1 VSYTCNCCS
10 NAVDCY
16 CPCFAQAE
24 VVGMYFSNMHQ
35 HQQQQ
40 QQQQQQ
46 QPGQQPQ
53 QQDPPQLC
61 LKCYRMY
68 AANVGLVKAE
78 QIYTRVAP
86 HAPCLGGS
94 TWSESGS
101 EFISTRDSFSSC
113 EEEEDDEDEL
123 SSPSGA
129 GQLAGSSSRHSPAVP
144 RLPPNKGQLTAQQ
157 QRQLAWL
164 SAAVNRGVASGPAPV
179 QQQQQQLLPPPQQP
193 LQAGQQQ
200 QQQQPVT
207 AGQQMPVPAPGMFV
221 FGSKGASSSSAAAAP
236 GASSSAGTPAAG
248 LAGSRLPAGQ
258 APAAAAAAGVG
269 RKAAAAGADAL
280 SFELIAEL
288 EAVHAARKVF
298 LQGQPAA
305 AAAAAAPFLQQVA
318 AFSQQQQQQQQA
330 AGVADSSST
339 GLPALAP
346 LGTARQPDGA
356 AAGDASSSAA
366 GSVSGA
372 DMGTPT
378 ASGRTWRDWLL
389 PKKLLQW
396 SEGEEGQE
404 EAADGQQDDV
414 FGQMA
419 RHSSEPDQ
427 RESAAASASVLR
439 RHSDGTAGVVS
450 RRGGASSSSSRQ
462 QAQQRQVGEGAA
474 GDVVGRGP
482 SSAPCS
488 PRTPAAK
495 DSTRQVQ
502 GPEGAA
508 DAAAVGCAA
517 LELDSTAE
525 QDLSRVPK
533 QRLAAGGPV
542 EAAAAGTSG
551 LSSSAAAQ
559 EQQLVPVKAG
569 LVQQG
574 QLGTAAG
581 ISSGPGMQQVDA
593 SIAAAGGDVLVD
605 EIIRCM
611 AQVYAADKDVADM
624 TLGCLVDFVRR
635 KLLGPGSNS
644 SSGHST
650 NSLIAAAPAGPG
662 LPAGGS
668 TGDADSAYFSSGSSS
683 KESSPASSG
692 PAAAGQAAGAS
703 SSALALPA
711 AAALLPPGEL
721 QLVQQFLASPEA
733 AYLSPEMM
741 HATLC
746 CLPASDLQ
754 MALAYVV
761 RQHEDTMT
769 QPGQSD
775 SEADT
780 ASQSVLPEDDAGC
793 MPLFQLHHL
802 DELSF
807 EQLVEHIWPGEL
819 EEGAIV
825 TAASS
830 AAASSGKGA
839 AGGAAGAGKGGKA
852 AQQLRSKQLGKADR
866 GDSAAATAAAAAAA
880 AKQQMKEQPK
890 LLPAS
895 WWVEHLQ
902 QSGKAADP
910 PAAAA
915 ADQRVLR
922 WVYGNIVSSQAEE
935 FAAGQA
941 ALSCNLDRQT
951 ALLEL
956 YEGMAN
962 AWRRMQRVADKRR
975 VLEQLRQNIKVRLQ
989 LGSVK
994 GLWLVHVAKMACFT
1008 ASTALTPLKGM
1019 PCTRAASLL
1028 SLYSSWLPSAPLH
1041 RVFSHALAAV

>member
-1 VSYTCNCCS
+1 MLHRCLCS
-10 NAVDCY
+10 S
-16 CPCFAQAE
+16 QAE
-24 VVGMYFSNMHQ
+24 VVGMYFSSV
-35 HQQQQ
+35 
-40 QQQQQQ
+40 QQ
-46 QPGQQPQ
+46 QPGQPQQPPQ
-53 QQDPPQLC
+53 QQDPQHLC
-61 LKCYRMY
+61 LNCYRMY
-68 AANVGLVKAE
+68 AVNVGCIKAE
-78 QIYTRVAP
+78 QCYSRVAP
-86 HAPCLGGS
+86 HAPGIGCS
-94 TWSESGS
+94 AWSESGS

-113 EEEEDDEDEL
+113 NEDEDDDEVIG
-123 SSPSGA
+123 SPSGA
-129 GQLAGSSSRHSPAVP
+129 GQPGNSSSSNPAVP
-144 RLPPNKGQLTAQQ
+144 RMPPNKGQLTAQQ

-164 SAAVNRGVASGPAPV
+164 SAAVNRGVASGPAAV
-179 QQQQQQLLPPPQQP
+179 QQQQQLQLAPPP

-200 QQQQPVT
+200 QQQQD
-207 AGQQMPVPAPGMFV
+207 AAQQMPVPAPGMFV
-221 FGSKGASSSSAAAAP
+221 FGSKGVSSSSSATAAV
-236 GASSSAGTPAAG
+236 GAGSSSGAPAAAG
-248 LAGSRLPAGQ
+248 LAGSCLPAGHN
-258 APAAAAAAGVG
+258 PAVAGAAAGAV
-269 RKAAAAGADAL
+269 RKATVAGADAL

-318 AFSQQQQQQQQA
+318 AFSQQQQQLNQQA
-330 AGVADSSST
+330 PAAVDSTADM
-339 GLPALAP
+339 PALAP
-346 LGTARQPDGA
+346 LGTARQHDVA

-366 GSVSGA
+366 AGAAGA

-396 SEGEEGQE
+396 SEGEEGQD
-404 EAADGQQDDV
+404 EAADGQQDDL
-414 FGQMA
+414 FGQMG

-427 RESAAASASVLR
+427 RESAAVAGNASVLR
-439 RHSDGTAGVVS
+439 RHSDGTAGS
-450 RRGGASSSSSRQ
+450 MGGRSAAGTSSSRQ
-462 QAQQRQVGEGAA
+462 QAQQRQGSVGAA
-474 GDVVGRGP
+474 GDVAGRGP

-495 DSTRQVQ
+495 DGARQMQ

-508 DAAAVGCAA
+508 ATIAAAGCAV
-517 LELDSTAE
+517 LELDSAAE
-525 QDLSRVPK
+525 QDLSRLTK
-533 QRLAAGGPV
+533 QMSAAGPA
-542 EAAAAGTSG
+542 AAAAGASR
-551 LSSSAAAQ
+551 LNLSAAVPG
-559 EQQLVPVKAG
+559 EQQLVAVKPG
-569 LVQQG
+569 MVQQG
-574 QLGTAAG
+574 QMVAGG
-581 ISSGPGMQQVDA
+581 ISSSRPGMQQVDA

-624 TLGCLVDFVRR
+624 TLGCLIDFVRR
-635 KLLGPGSNS
+635 KLLGPGSSGDNS
-644 SSGHST
+644 SGRANSG
-650 NSLIAAAPAGPG
+650 LVAAAPAGPG
-662 LPAGGS
+662 VPAS
-668 TGDADSAYFSSGSSS
+668 SSQGDADSAYFSSGSSS
-683 KESSPASSG
+683 KDSSPASRVPAAG
-692 PAAAGQAAGAS
+692 AAAAGQQDAAANSG
-703 SSALALPA
+703 ALAVPA
-711 AAALLPPGEL
+711 AAAMLPPGEL

-769 QPGQSD
+769 QPGQTD

-819 EEGAIV
+819 EEVPA
-825 TAASS
+825 S
-830 AAASSGKGA
+830 AAAVSAAAATNRNSGS
-839 AGGAAGAGKGGKA
+839 GKGGKG
-852 AQQLRSKQLGKADR
+852 AQQLRSKLSKADR
-866 GDSAAATAAAAAAA
+866 SASAASASAATAAAAAAA
-880 AKQQMKEQPK
+880 KQPLQEQPK

-895 WWVEHLQ
+895 WWLEHLQ

-910 PAAAA
+910 PATAA

-935 FAAGQA
+935 FAAGQT
-941 ALSCNLDRQT
+941 ALRCNLDRQT

-962 AWRRMQRVADKRR
+962 AWRRMQRVADKKR
-975 VLEQLRQNIKVRLQ
+975 VLEQLRQNIKVRT
-989 LGSVK
+989 
-994 GLWLVHVAKMACFT
+994 AMCFVWGAGT
-1008 ASTALTPLKGM
+1008 CLM
-1019 PCTRAASLL
+1019 
-1028 SLYSSWLPSAPLH
+1028 
-1041 RVFSHALAAV
+1041 

>member
-1 VSYTCNCCS
+1 
-10 NAVDCY
+10 
-16 CPCFAQAE
+16 
-24 VVGMYFSNMHQ
+24 MYFSNMHQ
-35 HQQQQ
+35 PQQQQ
-40 QQQQQQ
+40 E
-46 QPGQQPQ
+46 PA
-53 QQDPPQLC
+53 QLC
-61 LKCYRMY
+61 LKCYRSY
-68 AANVGLVKAE
+68 AATIGCVQAE
-78 QIYTRVAP
+78 QIYSRVAP
-86 HAPCLGGS
+86 HAPGLGCS

-113 EEEEDDEDEL
+113 EEEEDEDDEL
-123 SSPSGA
+123 SSPGGA
-129 GQLAGSSSRHSPAVP
+129 GQLAGSSRHSHAAP
-144 RLPPNKGQLTAQQ
+144 RLPANKGQLTAQQ

-164 SAAVNRGVASGPAPV
+164 SAAVNRGVASGPAAV
-179 QQQQQQLLPPPQQP
+179 QQQQQPLPPPPPQQP
-193 LQAGQQQ
+193 VQAGQQQ
-200 QQQQPVT
+200 QQQQ
-207 AGQQMPVPAPGMFV
+207 ASASQQMPVPAPGMFV
-221 FGSKGASSSSAAAAP
+221 FGSKGASSSSTPAAADASSSTAAAAQ
-236 GASSSAGTPAAG
+236 AGNQ
-248 LAGSRLPAGQ
+248 LPMAQ
-258 APAAAAAAGVG
+258 APASSAAAAG
-269 RKAAAAGADAL
+269 RKVTAAGADAL

-318 AFSQQQQQQQQA
+318 ALSQQQHQQQQA
-330 AGVADSSST
+330 AGAADASM

-356 AAGDASSSAA
+356 AVGDGSSSSAA
-366 GSVSGA
+366 GSVLGA
-372 DMGTPT
+372 DAGTP
-378 ASGRTWRDWLL
+378 SGRTWRDWLL

-396 SEGEEGQE
+396 SEGEEGQD

-414 FGQMA
+414 FGQMG

-427 RESAAASASVLR
+427 RESAAAAGNVSVLR
-439 RHSDGTAGVVS
+439 RHSDGTAGFVGG
-450 RRGGASSSSSRQ
+450 RGGASSSSSRQ
-462 QAQQRQVGEGAA
+462 QAQQWQGNVGAGAA
-474 GDVVGRGP
+474 DVAGRGP

-495 DSTRQVQ
+495 DGARLAQ
-502 GPEGAA
+502 GPEGTAADAA
-508 DAAAVGCAA
+508 DAAAVGCAV
-517 LELDSTAE
+517 LDLDSATE
-525 QDLSRVPK
+525 QDLSRAPK
-533 QRLAAGGPV
+533 QAAPAAVPAASGVSMPALAG
-542 EAAAAGTSG
+542 
-551 LSSSAAAQ
+551 
-559 EQQLVPVKAG
+559 EQQLV
-569 LVQQG
+569 
-574 QLGTAAG
+574 TAAKLG
-581 ISSGPGMQQVDA
+581 MAQQPGVCSSGPGMQQVDA
-593 SIAAAGGDVLVD
+593 SSIAAAGGDVLVD

-635 KLLGPGSNS
+635 KLLAPGSSGSTNS
-644 SSGHST
+644 SSGLT
-650 NSLIAAAPAGPG
+650 AAAPAGPG
-662 LPAGGS
+662 MPGGGS
-668 TGDADSAYFSSGSSS
+668 IGDADSAYFSSGSSS
-683 KESSPASSG
+683 KESSPASTG
-692 PAAAGQAAGAS
+692 PAGTAATTAAAVQAGGAGS
-703 SSALALPA
+703 GALALPA

-721 QLVQQFLASPEA
+721 QLVHQFLASPEA

-761 RQHEDTMT
+761 RQHEETMA

-819 EEGAIV
+819 EEGAAV
-825 TAASS
+825 VPASNAASNNS
-830 AAASSGKGA
+830 KGA
-839 AGGAAGAGKGGKA
+839 ANSTAATGKGGKA
-852 AQQLRSKQLGKADR
+852 GQQLRSKQLSALSKADR
-866 GDSAAATAAAAAAA
+866 SANAAASAAAAAAVAA
-880 AKQQMKEQPK
+880 AKQQLKEQPK

-975 VLEQLRQNIKVRLQ
+975 VLEQLRQNIKVRTCW
-989 LGSVK
+989 V
-994 GLWLVHVAKMACFT
+994 V
-1008 ASTALTPLKGM
+1008 
-1019 PCTRAASLL
+1019 
-1028 SLYSSWLPSAPLH
+1028 
-1041 RVFSHALAAV
+1041 